1 MKNLS
6 SKKKT
11 KFQEWRDSIVFAV
24 VVAMLFRWSL
34 AEAFVIPTGSMENT
48 MLVGDYLF
56 VSKIHYGSRTPR
68 TPLQI
73 PLTHQKI
80 WGTEIQSYLP
90 WIQLPSYRLPGLRKV
105 NRGEPVV
112 FNVPKDLLDPTE
124 RPIDLKTYL
133 VKRCIAVAGDVIE
146 ISDKKIFINGEP
158 TIEPVGLKFSYLVE
172 AKDQLNPRTLSKWGL
187 DVDDYLLLGNN
198 SESKPV
204 YRMLLTTDQL
214 AKIKSESFILSV
226 EEPSSNGSG
235 TPLFPSMMNSRWS
248 DKNYG
253 PLKIPAKGM
262 SIVVNDS
269 TLNIYVE
276 IITKYEGHDKVS
288 IQTGQLVIDGM
299 NAETY
304 EFQQDYYF
312 MMGDN
317 RDNSLDSRFWGF
329 VPEDHILGKPLFIW
343 LSIDANGDLLHK
355 VRWDR
360 IFTSIK

>member
-1 MKNLS
+1 
-6 SKKKT
+6 
-11 KFQEWRDSIVFAV
+11 
-24 VVAMLFRWSL
+24 
-34 AEAFVIPTGSMENT
+34 
-48 MLVGDYLF
+48 
-56 VSKIHYGSRTPR
+56 
-68 TPLQI
+68 
-73 PLTHQKI
+73 
-80 WGTEIQSYLP
+80 
-90 WIQLPSYRLPGLRKV
+90 
-105 NRGEPVV
+105 
-112 FNVPKDLLDPTE
+112 
-124 RPIDLKTYL
+124 
-133 VKRCIAVAGDVIE
+133 
-146 ISDKKIFINGEP
+146 
-158 TIEPVGLKFSYLVE
+158 
-172 AKDQLNPRTLSKWGL
+172 
-187 DVDDYLLLGNN
+187 LLGNN